1 MVEFFLQQIVN
12 AISLGGIY
20 ALLALGLAVVFS
32 IVSLINFAHG
42 ELMTVAGYG
51 LFFALAAAVP
61 FPAALVFAVAMAVA
75 AALLTERFAFRPMR
89 KADATGLLLTSFAV
103 SAILRVVFQ
112 NGISARPKPI
122 PLPPSLSG
130 SVNLHIASVGIV
142 PLLSIV
148 VAAVSLVALSLFLKR
163 TTLGKAM
170 RAAAE
175 DFQVLR
181 LMGIKANRVI
191 AVAFAVSGALA
202 GVSAILWVAQR
213 GSVDPLMGFV
223 PVLKAFV
230 AAVIG
235 GLGSLTGAVVG
246 GFTLGILEVLF
257 QAFLPDAA
265 LPYRDA
271 FVLGIVILM
280 LVWRPDG
287 LVPAPVSRRS

>member
-1 MVEFFLQQIVN
+1 MEFFLQQIVN

-142 PLLSIV
+142 PLLSIA
-148 VAAVSLVALSLFLKR
+148 VAAVSLVVLSLFLKR

-280 LVWRPDG
+280 LVWRPEG

>member
-1 MVEFFLQQIVN
+1 M
-12 AISLGGIY
+12 
-20 ALLALGLAVVFS
+20 
-32 IVSLINFAHG
+32 
-42 ELMTVAGYG
+42 
-51 LFFALAAAVP
+51 
-61 FPAALVFAVAMAVA
+61 
-75 AALLTERFAFRPMR
+75 TERFAFRPMR
-89 KADATGLLLTSFAV
+89 KADVTGLLLTSFAV
-103 SAILRVVFQ
+103 SAILRVLFQ
-112 NGISARPKPI
+112 NGISARPKPV
-122 PLPPSLSG
+122 PLPPALSG
-130 SVNLHIASVGIV
+130 TVSIGIADVGIV
-142 PLLSIV
+142 PLLSIIV
-148 VAAVSLVALSLFLKR
+148 TALSLAALTLFLRR

-202 GVSAILWVAQR
+202 GISAVLWIAQR

-265 LPYRDA
+265 LQYRDA
-271 FVLGIVILM
+271 FVLGVVILI
-280 LVWRPDG
+280 LIWRPEG
-287 LVPAPVSRRS
+287 LVPAPVARRS

>member
-1 MVEFFLQQIVN
+1 MDYLLQQVVN

-32 IVSLINFAHG
+32 IISLINFAHG

-51 LFFALAAAVP
+51 LYFAIATQVPLPLALVIGIAMAMLAAV
-61 FPAALVFAVAMAVA
+61 M
-75 AALLTERFAFRPMR
+75 TERLAFRPMR
-89 KADATGLLLTSFAV
+89 KADVTSLLLTSFAV
-103 SAILRVVFQ
+103 SAIMRVLFQ
-112 NGISARPKPI
+112 NGISARPKPV
-122 PLPPSLSG
+122 PLPPGLSG
-130 SVNLHIASVGIV
+130 TVSLGFAHVGTV
-142 PLLSIV
+142 PLLS
-148 VAAVSLVALSLFLKR
+148 VAVTALSLLALTMFLTR

-181 LMGIKANRVI
+181 LMGIRANRVI
-191 AVAFAVSGALA
+191 ATAFAVSGALA
-202 GVSAILWVAQR
+202 GISAALWVAQR

-235 GLGSLTGAVVG
+235 GLGSLSGAVAG
-246 GFTLGILEVLF
+246 GFALGMLEVLF

-265 LPYRDA
+265 LPFRDA
-271 FVLGIVILM
+271 FVLGVVVLIL
-280 LVWRPDG
+280 LVRPDG
-287 LVPAPVSRRS
+287 LIPAPVARRS